1 MNNSLAGSDN
11 LSPPKSGEMQ
21 NRSISSAATLQP
33 LPDRYKGKGIR
44 ITTKKLAQQWVDT
57 VGWCLCQALF
67 RRAQLKALVDAH
79 GLKEGLGGNLSHDEI
94 TVIRGALDLTH
105 KTAADCMTPWDK
117 VNPRLR
123 CLFSFKQHRLTAML
137 HSY

>member
-1 MNNSLAGSDN
+1 MNNRLAGSDK
-11 LSPPKSGEMQ
+11 LSSPKSGETQ
-21 NRSISSAATLQP
+21 TRSISSAATLQP
-33 LPDRYKGKGIR
+33 LPDRYIGKGIQF
-44 ITTKKLAQQWVDT
+44 TTEKVAQQRVES
-57 VGWCLCQALF
+57 VEWCLCQALF

-117 VNPRLR
+117 VIP
-123 CLFSFKQHRLTAML
+123 C
-137 HSY
+137 